1 MNSGRLEVNKD
12 LLLIPVDKYKIDHIP
27 ASGTG
32 IWKHS
37 VSEVTS
43 CMKESW
49 IPVIPESSSKT
60 PRLQQIQYSQNK
72 NKQTK
77 NKTTKKGKALGL
89 WDIASVL
96 SSMI

>member
-49 IPVIPESSSKT
+49 IPVIPESGSKT
-60 PRLQQIQYSQNK
+60 PRLQQIQYSQNT
-72 NKQTK
+72 NKQK
-77 NKTTKKGKALGL
+77 IKQQKKAKL
-89 WDIASVL
+89 WVCEIL
-96 SSMI
+96 LLF